1 MPKVYLSKSDRQRTR
16 LTASIHVQMKQQ
28 GVTTTDLGRAWNMTQ
43 QAAAYRIREGII
55 TVMDLWAAQ
64 PLLNFT
70 DDELSEL
77 IRGDRDPVVIL
88 DEESGETHRP
98 KHSRRNRN
106 R

>member
-43 QAAAYRIREGII
+43 QAAAYRIREGNI
-55 TVMDLWAAQ
+55 TLMDLWKMQ
-64 PLLNFT
+64 DLIEFTGKELL
-70 DDELSEL
+70 LL
-77 IRGDRDPVVIL
+77 IRNDNSTKKAATPH
-88 DEESGETHRP
+88 HREQAAF
-98 KHSRRNRN
+98 NRN